1 MHKRLLGAAA
11 FGLTLVLATAANAD
25 TSASAPPAA
34 APALPALPTVEVPQ
48 RPLHTVPD
56 DFPPPRPVTVKGRD
70 GKEMA
75 PHSAPAMIASRTPV
89 PPPQQP
95 PVRTIAGA
103 ARVLDA
109 VTIVIGWRSVALFGV
124 KAPTPGDRCT
134 RGAAAPDV
142 CGDLARDVLA
152 LRLLR
157 NGNVSCR
164 VPAGQRGG
172 AQAAICRDAN
182 GVDLGGWLVAE
193 GLVLADSTG
202 SYDYVGAQNVARSV
216 RRGLW
221 RYR

>member
-1 MHKRLLGAAA
+1 MHKWLLRATT
-11 FGLTLVLATAANAD
+11 FGLVLTLATGAGAD
-25 TSASAPPAA
+25 TPASAP
-34 APALPALPTVEVPQ
+34 PALPALPTVEVPQ

-56 DFPPPRPVTVKGRD
+56 DFPPPRPVTFNGRD
-70 GKEMA
+70 GKEIA
-75 PHSAPAMIASRTPV
+75 PRPAPAMLASRT

-95 PVRTIAGA
+95 AVRTIAGA

-109 VTIVIGWRSVALFGV
+109 VTLVIGWRPVTLFGV
-124 KAPTPGDRCT
+124 KAPTAGDRCT
-134 RGAAAPDV
+134 RGPEV
-142 CGDLARDVLA
+142 PHLCGDLARDVLA

-164 VPAGQRGG
+164 VPPGQHGG
-172 AQAAICRDAN
+172 AQAAICLDAN

-193 GLVLADSTG
+193 GLALADSTG
-202 SYDYVGAQNVARSV
+202 SYDYVGAQKVARSV